1 MRIPINWLN
10 DVLSEPLD
18 PIVIRD
24 TLTRVGLEIESLE
37 FHAPGLE
44 GVVVGQIV
52 AIDAH
57 PNADKLRIC
66 QTDIGGDKPLQIV
79 TGAQNVKL
87 HDKIPVAQ
95 VGSVLPGNKPI
106 NEAKL
111 RGVESFGMYCS
122 TVELGLPPDVDGVHI
137 LSADTTLGLPIADAM
152 SIGDLVLDVAVT
164 ANRPDALSVIGVA
177 RELATAIPGVSLKR
191 PKPNVVPGEGAGA
204 IKLGPI
210 DTDRCPFYAGLN
222 VSGVKVAPSP
232 EWLVKRL
239 EGAGM
244 RAINNV
250 VDATNYVMLLTGQPL
265 HAFDTAKI
273 RGGEIR
279 VRLASAGEKLKTLD
293 GVERELSH
301 DDLVIADAERALVV
315 AGIMGGQDAEVD
327 DATTDLFLEAAY
339 FHPEGVRK
347 TGRKLGLSTESSYR
361 FERGV
366 DPEGTLYAMELVR
379 DLILELAGGQVSS
392 GLHETRRQGWPMVG
406 RLSFRLDQID
416 RLLGVSVPNQEVER
430 MLKALGFELT
440 RHTDGVFELNSYD
453 VTVPGWRYH
462 DVKQE
467 ADMVEEVG
475 RHYGY
480 DRIPALLPPVVP
492 KVVQPLIERLE
503 HRARMAASRMGLL
516 EVMTPSFT
524 SIEAEREAGVE
535 GANHVRLANPIKG
548 LPVMRTSLLPS
559 LLDVLRRNRQRGQS
573 RLGVFELGRTYAM
586 TGHDTHETLW
596 LAGAVMGSTWDGMW
610 LEEHTP
616 APLKPDFFVAKGLV
630 ENLFAA
636 LDLGGELTFVQ
647 SEACGTLHPGRT
659 AEIRWNGAAIGFVGE
674 LHPRVVEAFDLPVNQ
689 TSCGWMLDLTRL
701 ANEGTEAAHRFKPF
715 SNQPA
720 LLRDLAVLVPA
731 ETKAELALAAIREVG
746 GELLERVSV
755 FDRYEGNQV
764 PAGQVSLGFSLAYRA
779 PDRTLAVAD
788 VEPTQEA
795 ILAKLQER
803 FGAVL
808 RG

>member
-1 MRIPINWLN
+1 MRLPISWLN
-10 DVLSEPLD
+10 DLLTQPLD

-24 TLTRVGLEIESLE
+24 TLTKVGLEIEALE
-37 FHAPGLE
+37 YHAPGLE

-95 VGSVLPGNKPI
+95 VGSVLPGNKAI

-122 TVELGLPPDVDGVHI
+122 TVELGLPPDVDGVHV
-137 LSADTTLGLPIADAM
+137 LDPATTLGLPIADAM
-152 SIGDLVLDVAVT
+152 RIGELVLDVAVT
-164 ANRPDALSVIGVA
+164 ANRPDALSAIGIA

-191 PKPNVVPGEGAGA
+191 PALKPVAASGTGAV
-204 IKLGPI
+204 KLGPI
-210 DTDRCPFYAGLN
+210 DTDRCPYYAGLN
-222 VSGVKVAPSP
+222 VSGVKVGPSP
-232 EWLVKRL
+232 DWLVKRL

-273 RGGEIR
+273 KGSEIR
-279 VRLASAGEKLKTLD
+279 VRLANGGEKLKTLD

-327 DATTDLFLEAAY
+327 EHTTDLFLEAAY
-339 FHPEGVRK
+339 FHPQGVRM

-379 DLILELAGGQVSS
+379 DLILELAGGTVAG
-392 GLHETRRQGWPMVG
+392 GLEETRRQGWPVVG
-406 RLSFRLDQID
+406 RLSFRLDQIE

-430 MLKALGFELT
+430 ILKALGFELV

-480 DRIPALLPPVVP
+480 DRIPTVLPPVVP
-492 KVVQPLIERLE
+492 PVVQPPQDVLE
-503 HRARMAASRMGLL
+503 WRARQAASDMGLY
-516 EVMTPSFT
+516 EVMTSSFT
-524 SIEAEREAGVE
+524 TVETEAEAGVT
-535 GANHVRLANPIKG
+535 GTNHVRLQNPIKG
-548 LPVMRTSLLPS
+548 MPVLRTSLLPS
-559 LLDVLRRNRQRGQS
+559 LLDVLRRNRQRGTS
-573 RLGVFELGRTYAM
+573 RLGVFELGRTYALKGEQ
-586 TGHDTHETLW
+586 TQETLW
-596 LAGAVMGSTWDGMW
+596 LAGAIMGSVWEGLW

-616 APLKPDFFVAKGLV
+616 GPLKADFFYAKGVV

-636 LDLGGELTFVQ
+636 LDIEGELTFHQ
-647 SEACGTLHPGRT
+647 SDACGTLHPGRT
-659 AEIRWNGAAIGFVGE
+659 AELRWNGVAVGYVGE
-674 LHPRVVEAFDLPVNQ
+674 LHPRVIEAFDLPLNQ
-689 TSCGWMLDLTRL
+689 SHSAWMLDLSKL
-701 ANEGTEAAHRFKPF
+701 AIAGDKRHAFRPF
-715 SNQPA
+715 SDKPA

-731 ETKAELALAAIREVG
+731 ETTAESALGAIREVG
-746 GELLERVSV
+746 GELLEKVAL

-764 PAGQVSLGFSLAYRA
+764 PSGQVSLGFSLVYRA
-779 PDRTLAVAD
+779 PDRTLTVAD
-788 VEPTQEA
+788 VEPTQQA
-795 ILAKLQER
+795 ILDRLKDR

>member
-1 MRIPINWLN
+1 LN
-10 DVLSEPLD
+10 ELLSQPLEPT
-18 PIVIRD
+18 VIRD
-24 TLTRVGLEIESLE
+24 TLTKVGLEIEALE

-44 GVVVGQIV
+44 GVVVGQII

-66 QTDIGGDKPLQIV
+66 QTDIGGDKPIQIV

-87 HDKIPVAQ
+87 HDKIPVAT
-95 VGSVLPGNKPI
+95 VGTVLPGNKAI

-122 TVELGLPPDVDGVHI
+122 TVELGLPPDVDGVHV
-137 LSADTTLGLPIADAM
+137 LDPATTLGLPIADAM
-152 SIGDLVLDVAVT
+152 SIGELVLDVAVT
-164 ANRPDALSVIGVA
+164 ANRPDALSAIGIA
-177 RELATAIPGVSLKR
+177 RELATAIPTVSLK
-191 PKPNVVPGEGAGA
+191 KPALKQVQGAGEGAV
-204 IKLGPI
+204 KLGPV

-222 VSGVKVAPSP
+222 VTGVKIGPSP

-273 RGGEIR
+273 KGHEIR
-279 VRLASAGEKLKTLD
+279 VRLATGGEKLKTLD

-315 AGIMGGQDAEVD
+315 AGVMGGLDAEVD
-327 DATTDLFLEAAY
+327 ETTTDLFLEAAY

-347 TGRKLGLSTESSYR
+347 TSRKLGLSTESSYR

-366 DPEGTLYAMELVR
+366 DPEGTLYALELVR
-379 DLILELAGGQVSS
+379 DLILELAGGSVAG
-392 GLHETRRQGWPMVG
+392 GLTETRRQGWPVVG
-406 RLSFRLDQID
+406 RLSFRLDQIE
-416 RLLGVSVPNQEVER
+416 RLLGVSVANQEVER
-430 MLKALGFELT
+430 ILKALGFVLA
-440 RHTDGVFELNSYD
+440 RHSDGVFELNSYD
-453 VTVPGWRYH
+453 VIVPGWRYH
-462 DVKQE
+462 DVRQE

-480 DRIPALLPPVVP
+480 DRIPTVLPPVVP
-492 KVVQPLIERLE
+492 PVVQPPQDVLE
-503 HRARMAASRMGLL
+503 WRARAAATQMGLS
-516 EVMTPSFT
+516 EVMTSSFT
-524 SIEAEREAGVE
+524 TTEQEAEAGVS
-535 GANHVRLANPIKG
+535 ATDHVRLSNPIKG
-548 LPVMRTSLLPS
+548 MPVLRTSLLPS

-573 RLGVFELGRTYAM
+573 RLGIFELGRTYHQKGEQ
-586 TGHDTHETLW
+586 TLETLW
-596 LAGAVMGSTWDGMW
+596 LAGAVMGSVWEGLW

-616 APLKPDFFVAKGLV
+616 APLKADFFYAKGLV
-630 ENLFAA
+630 ENLFSA
-636 LDLGGELTFVQ
+636 LDVEGELTFHQ
-647 SEACGTLHPGRT
+647 SEACGSLHPGRT
-659 AEIRWNGAAIGFVGE
+659 AELRWNGVVVGYVGE
-674 LHPRVVEAFDLPVNQ
+674 LHPGVVEAFDLPVNQ
-689 TSCGWMLDLTRL
+689 AHCGWMLDLSKL
-701 ANEGTEAAHRFKPF
+701 AIAGEKPHRFVPF
-715 SNQPA
+715 SDKPA

-731 ETKAELALAAIREVG
+731 ATSAESALSAIREVG
-746 GELLERVSV
+746 GDLLEKVSL

-764 PAGQVSLGFSLAYRA
+764 PQGQVSLGFSLVYRA
-779 PDRTLAVAD
+779 PDRTLTVGD
-788 VEPTQEA
+788 VEPTQQA
-795 ILAKLQER
+795 ILDRLKDR